1 MNRARVVI
9 IGIGF
14 AGREAIK
21 VLAHQD
27 VDVLVLDRHNYHT
40 FYPLLYQVAIA
51 GLGPDEI
58 ARPGRALVGKYP
70 NVRFRMAE
78 VTGLDLDACQVM
90 TENGPVSYD
99 YLLLAAGSGPE
110 FFGLKGVARTA
121 YPLGNLDHAISL
133 RNHILECFES
143 AAVEPS
149 VERRRELLTFV
160 VVGGGPTGVELA
172 GALAELQR
180 HALRRDFPDLSFNE
194 VRIVLIEML
203 DTLLPTFSEDLQ
215 TYAKEKLNQMDVEL
229 LLNTTVQD
237 ATCEAVHVKGGQTIP
252 ARTIIWAAGVRARLA
267 QGLPFE
273 TERGDRIVVEPTL
286 QVPEHPQIF
295 VAGDMAHLTGPGGR
309 PYPQLAPV
317 AMQQGERAAQNIL
330 RSAQGEP
337 SQSFRFTDRGTMAT
351 IGRAAAVAQV
361 FGREVT
367 GLVAWILWLVVHIV
381 SLMGFRNRLLVL
393 IHWAYDYFRYE
404 PGVRL
409 IVGLRREC
417 PAGDGATEERQLRDV
432 KVGRSSSG

>member
-1 MNRARVVI
+1 MSRARVVI
-9 IGIGF
+9 VGVGF
-14 AGREAIK
+14 AGREAIRA
-21 VLAHQD
+21 LGHQD

-58 ARPGRALVGKYP
+58 ARPARALVGKYP

-78 VTGLDLDACQVM
+78 VTDLDLEGHQVL
-90 TENGPVSYD
+90 TDNGPVDYD

-110 FFGLKGVARTA
+110 FFGLEGVARSA
-121 YPLGNLDHAISL
+121 YPLGNIDHAISL
-133 RNHILECFES
+133 RNHVLECFE
-143 AAVEPS
+143 AASIEPS
-149 VERRRELLTFV
+149 ADRRQELLTFV

-180 HALRRDFPDLSFNE
+180 HALRRDFPDLRFDE
-194 VRIVLIEML
+194 VRVVLIEML
-203 DTLLPTFSEDLQ
+203 DTVLSTFSVPLQ
-215 TYAKEKLNQMDVEL
+215 EYAKKKLGQMGVEL
-229 LLNTTVQD
+229 LLNTIVQD
-237 ATCEAVHVKGGQTIP
+237 ATCEAVHLKEGPIIP

-267 QGLPFE
+267 QGLPFA

-286 QVPEHPQIF
+286 QIPQHPKIF
-295 VAGDMAHLTGPGGR
+295 VAGDMAHLAGPGDR

-317 AMQQGERAAQNIL
+317 AMQQGEQAAHNIL
-330 RSAQGEP
+330 RHAHGGSP
-337 SQSFRFTDRGTMAT
+337 HSFHFTDRGTMAT
-351 IGRAAAVAQV
+351 IGRAAAVARV
-361 FGREVT
+361 FGQELT
-367 GLVAWILWLVVHIV
+367 GFVAWILWLVVHIV

-417 PAGDGATEERQLRDV
+417 PAGGGAVDRN
-432 KVGRSSSG
+432 SSRAV